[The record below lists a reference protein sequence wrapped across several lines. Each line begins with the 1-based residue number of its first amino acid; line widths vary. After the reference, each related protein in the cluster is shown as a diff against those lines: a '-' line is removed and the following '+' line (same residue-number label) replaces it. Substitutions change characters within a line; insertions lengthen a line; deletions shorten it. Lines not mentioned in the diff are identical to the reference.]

1 MNQGTYTMAEDYC
14 PVNGG
19 CKEVNEHHDTLYN
32 KENGIEVRMSNVLLE
47 LDRRVQRK
55 DVWAFFLTS
64 LFLITILIGLVAKMW
79 SRTEAIPALIE
90 KSNVSVERSI
100 RTEEKV
106 SALTDNFRV
115 VVKNTEDIKSILI
128 QNGR

>member
-1 MNQGTYTMAEDYC
+1 MSGNC
-14 PVNGG
+14 PTGK
-19 CKEVNEHHDTLYN
+19 CDEVTEHHNSLYD
-32 KENGIEVRMSNVLLE
+32 KENGVEVRLNNVFLE

-55 DVWAFFLTS
+55 DVWTFFLTS
-64 LFLITILIGLVAKMW
+64 LCLIAILIGLVAKMW
-79 SRTEAIPALIE
+79 SRTESIPDLLE
-90 KSNVSVERSI
+90 KNNQSIERSI